1 MKSFSLL
8 GQAVHTESAIQNL
21 TLTVS
26 LKDVT
31 QSKMKSVTVKHS
43 ASSSRL
49 HFYIFVRLVQTDVHL
64 FLTEKVNFNS
74 TAISQQRV
82 GKNQNSNV
90 LIPDAFPL
98 MQIEILLL
106 REYQITSESEVFE
119 HLHLCESTTHWC
131 KCDPQKVNYLKN
143 TLTVATTSKCNNI
156 FDKLLKFCKLFVVI
170 ILVFV
175 FNHLKST
182 F

>member
-64 FLTEKVNFNS
+64 FLTEKVHFNS

-98 MQIEILLL
+98 MPIGILLL
-106 REYQITSESEVFE
+106 
-119 HLHLCESTTHWC
+119 
-131 KCDPQKVNYLKN
+131 
-143 TLTVATTSKCNNI
+143 
-156 FDKLLKFCKLFVVI
+156 
-170 ILVFV
+170 
-175 FNHLKST
+175 
-182 F
+182 